1 MKTNKPEAAHL
12 ADARAE
18 FEAWITSPPYEKPV
32 TANPDSSGWPG
43 QYRAYEVQLAW
54 EAYQAGRAECALLRA
69 AIRRLCNIYVVDDYY
84 DGQLREERL
93 EAAVNQAIDAAIA
106 EGEGGARWR

>member
-1 MKTNKPEAAHL
+1 MTTNKPEASHL
-12 ADARAE
+12 VDARAE

-32 TANPDSSGWPG
+32 TTNPESSGFPG

-54 EAYQAGRAECALLRA
+54 EAYQAGRAECARLRA

-84 DGQLREERL
+84 EGHLRDERL
-93 EAAVNQAIDAAIA
+93 EAAVNRAINAVM
-106 EGEGGARWR
+106 ETTP